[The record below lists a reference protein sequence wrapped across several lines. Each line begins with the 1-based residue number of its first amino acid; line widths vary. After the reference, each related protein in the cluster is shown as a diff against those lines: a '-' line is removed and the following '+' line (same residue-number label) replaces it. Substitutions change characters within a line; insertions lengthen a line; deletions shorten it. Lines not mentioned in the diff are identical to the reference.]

1 MLAHSTVDSAK
12 LGRWLDSQGAPG
24 PGEEPVLEQLKGGSQ
39 NTLYLVRRGGERGAG
54 ARPRTAVR
62 HRDHRSRRTT
72 RSAHQRRHQRD
83 PAAVRI
89 GQSVTIRVVG
99 LGDSGF
105 RFPEFV
111 LEESKSQ

>member
-1 MLAHSTVDSAK
+1 VLAHFTADSGK

-24 PGEEPVLEQLKGGSQ
+24 QGEERVLEAAGGSQ

-72 RSAHQRRHQRD
+72 RSAHQRRHQRH

-89 GQSVTIRVVG
+89 GQPVTIRVVG

-111 LEESKSQ
+111 LEESKPQ